1 MSKISLNILPGL
13 RKWFVE
19 KTSILTA
26 WNTTASD
33 SQIPSEKL
41 VKTELDKKAAK
52 TNMDDALRGKI
63 DKISIKTV
71 VNDTLTNDDVVGGKA
86 IYDEIK
92 KVEAGIPSGMKHTD
106 ITDWDTAT
114 AGFEKSTNKTTT
126 ISTNNASDVKYPTEK
141 AVKLAIGDLQTHVEG
156 NYPSKTSVNADLNTK
171 IDKTSIKTIITDA
184 LTNEDVIGAKAI
196 YDEIQTVKADI
207 PTSMTHIQISDWETA
222 TNGFEKGAN
231 KATSL
236 ASPDNTK
243 YPTTKAV
250 SDGLATAK
258 TNADSTYA
266 TKTELTDGLNTKID
280 NSVKTTEL
288 SNTSSDTQIP
298 SAKAVYDLYST
309 IPKWNVTIA
318 SSVADLP
325 ATGALG
331 TIYLVKGTGK
341 DKNTYDEY
349 FWNTASEIP
358 CYEKFGGIDIDVS
371 SFVTMSQVVEY
382 LGNNGSLTL
391 SDDGE
396 LSLNINEPTG

>member
-41 VKTELDKKAAK
+41 VKTELDTKAIK
-52 TNMDDALRGKI
+52 TDMDTALAAKI
-63 DKISIKTV
+63 DKTSIKTA
-71 VNDTLTNDDVVGGKA
+71 VNSDLTNDDVVGGKA
-86 IYDEIK
+86 VYDEIK

-114 AGFEKSTNKTTT
+114 AGFEKS
-126 ISTNNASDVKYPTEK
+126 
-141 AVKLAIGDLQTHVEG
+141 
-156 NYPSKTSVNADLNTK
+156 
-171 IDKTSIKTIITDA
+171 
-184 LTNEDVIGAKAI
+184 
-196 YDEIQTVKADI
+196 
-207 PTSMTHIQISDWETA
+207 
-222 TNGFEKGAN
+222 AN

-236 ASPDNTK
+236 ASPDDIK

-250 SDGLATAK
+250 SDGLATVK

-266 TKTELTDGLNTKID
+266 TKTELTEGLGAKID
-280 NSVKTTEL
+280 SSVKTTEL
-288 SNTSSDTQIP
+288 TNTSSDTQIP

-309 IPKWNVTIA
+309 IPKWNVQA
-318 SSVADLP
+318 FASVAELP
-325 ATGALG
+325 TVGVLG
-331 TIYLVKGTGK
+331 TIYLVKGAGN

-349 FWNTASEIP
+349 FWNTASEVP
-358 CYEKFGGIDIDVS
+358 GYEKFGGIDIDVS

>member
-26 WNTTASD
+26 WNTTTSD

-41 VKTELDKKAAK
+41 VKTELDKKA
-52 TNMDDALRGKI
+52 TTENMDAALRGKI
-63 DKISIKTV
+63 DKTSIKTA
-71 VNDTLTNDDVVGGKA
+71 VNSDLTNEDVVGGKA
-86 IYDEIK
+86 VYDEIK

-114 AGFEKSTNKTTT
+114 AGFEKS
-126 ISTNNASDVKYPTEK
+126 
-141 AVKLAIGDLQTHVEG
+141 
-156 NYPSKTSVNADLNTK
+156 
-171 IDKTSIKTIITDA
+171 
-184 LTNEDVIGAKAI
+184 
-196 YDEIQTVKADI
+196 
-207 PTSMTHIQISDWETA
+207 
-222 TNGFEKGAN
+222 AN

-250 SDGLATAK
+250 TDGLATAK

-266 TKTELTDGLNTKID
+266 TKTELNDGLGAKID
-280 NSVKTTEL
+280 SSVKTTEL
-288 SNTSSDTQIP
+288 SNTSSDAQIP

-309 IPKWNVTIA
+309 IPKWNVQIA
-318 SSVADLP
+318 SSVTDLP
-325 ATGALG
+325 ATGSLG

-349 FWNTASEIP
+349 FWNTASEVP
-358 CYEKFGGIDIDVS
+358 AYEKFGGIDIDVS

>member
-1 MSKISLNILPGL
+1 MTKISLNILPSL
-13 RKWFVE
+13 KKWFVE
-19 KTSILTA
+19 KTNILTA

-41 VKTELDKKAAK
+41 VKTELDTKATK
-52 TNMDDALRGKI
+52 ENMDAALGGKI
-63 DKISIKTV
+63 DKTSIKTV
-71 VNDTLTNDDVVGGKA
+71 VNDTLTNEDVVGGKA
-86 IYDEIK
+86 VYDEIK

-114 AGFEKSTNKTTT
+114 AGFEKS
-126 ISTNNASDVKYPTEK
+126 
-141 AVKLAIGDLQTHVEG
+141 
-156 NYPSKTSVNADLNTK
+156 
-171 IDKTSIKTIITDA
+171 
-184 LTNEDVIGAKAI
+184 
-196 YDEIQTVKADI
+196 
-207 PTSMTHIQISDWETA
+207 
-222 TNGFEKGAN
+222 AN

-236 ASPDNTK
+236 SSPSDIK

-250 SDGLATAK
+250 SDGLATVK

-318 SSVADLP
+318 SSVTDLP

-331 TIYLVKGTGK
+331 TIYLVKGTGN

-358 CYEKFGGIDIDVS
+358 TYEKFGGIDIDVS
-371 SFVTMSQVVEY
+371 SFVTMSQVIEY

-396 LSLNINEPTG
+396 LSLNINEPAG

>member
-41 VKTELDKKAAK
+41 VKTELDKKATK
-52 TNMDDALRGKI
+52 EHMDAALGGKI
-63 DKISIKTV
+63 DKTNIKTV

-86 IYDEIK
+86 VYDEIK

-114 AGFEKSTNKTTT
+114 AGFEKS
-126 ISTNNASDVKYPTEK
+126 
-141 AVKLAIGDLQTHVEG
+141 
-156 NYPSKTSVNADLNTK
+156 
-171 IDKTSIKTIITDA
+171 
-184 LTNEDVIGAKAI
+184 
-196 YDEIQTVKADI
+196 
-207 PTSMTHIQISDWETA
+207 
-222 TNGFEKGAN
+222 AN

-236 ASPDNTK
+236 ASPDDTK

-258 TNADSTYA
+258 TNADGTYA
-266 TKTELTDGLNTKID
+266 TKTELNDGLNTKID

-309 IPKWNVTIA
+309 IPKWNVQIA
-318 SSVADLP
+318 SSVTDLP

-331 TIYLVKGTGK
+331 TIYLVKGTGT

-349 FWNTASEIP
+349 FWNTASEVP
-358 CYEKFGGIDIDVS
+358 GYEKFGGIDIDVS

-391 SDDGE
+391 SGDGE

>member
-1 MSKISLNILPGL
+1 MKIKTNILPQL
-13 RKWFVE
+13 KAWFIE
-19 KTSILTA
+19 NSKLITA
-26 WNTTASD
+26 WAQTPADTN
-33 SQIPSEKL
+33 IPSEKL
-41 VKTELDKKAAK
+41 VKDNLDKK
-52 TNMDDALRGKI
+52 I
-63 DKISIKTV
+63 DKTSIKTV
-71 VNDTLTNDDVVGGKA
+71 VNDTLTNDDVIGGKA
-86 IYDEIK
+86 VYDEIK

-106 ITDWDTAT
+106 ITDWNTAT

-141 AVKLAIGDLQTHVEG
+141 AVKLAIGDLQTHVEE

-207 PTSMTHIQISDWETA
+207 PTSITHTQISDWATA

-258 TNADSTYA
+258 TNADNTYA
-266 TKTELTDGLNTKID
+266 TKTELTEGLNTKL
-280 NSVKTTEL
+280 NTSAKTTEL

-309 IPKWNVTIA
+309 IPKWHVEMVA
-318 SSVADLP
+318 SIEDLP
-325 ATGALG
+325 VTGVIG
-331 TIYLVKGTGK
+331 TIYLVSDSGSGK
-341 DKNTYDEY
+341 NQYKEF
-349 FWNTASEIP
+349 FWNDSASEP
-358 CYEKFGGIDIDVS
+358 GYEQFGGVEIDVS
-371 SFVTMSQVVEY
+371 KFITKKQMTDY
-382 LGNNGSLTL
+382 LANNSTLTL
-391 SDDGE
+391 SADGE
-396 LSLNINEPTG
+396 LALNIVDATE

>member
-41 VKTELDKKAAK
+41 VKTELDNKASK
-52 TNMDDALRGKI
+52 EHVDAALGGKI
-63 DKISIKTV
+63 DKTSIKTV

-86 IYDEIK
+86 VYDEIK

-114 AGFEKSTNKTTT
+114 AGFEK
-126 ISTNNASDVKYPTEK
+126 
-141 AVKLAIGDLQTHVEG
+141 
-156 NYPSKTSVNADLNTK
+156 
-171 IDKTSIKTIITDA
+171 
-184 LTNEDVIGAKAI
+184 
-196 YDEIQTVKADI
+196 
-207 PTSMTHIQISDWETA
+207 
-222 TNGFEKGAN
+222 GAN

-236 ASPDNTK
+236 ASPDDTK

-266 TKTELTDGLNTKID
+266 TKTELTEGLGAKID
-280 NSVKTTEL
+280 SSVKTTEL

-309 IPKWNVTIA
+309 IPKWNVQIA
-318 SSVADLP
+318 SSVTDLP

-331 TIYLVKGTGK
+331 TIYLVKGTGT

-349 FWNTASEIP
+349 FWNTASEVP
-358 CYEKFGGIDIDVS
+358 GYEKFGGIDIDVS

>member
-1 MSKISLNILPGL
+1 MNKISLNILPGL

-92 KVEAGIPSGMKHTD
+92 KVEADIPSGMKHTD

-114 AGFEKSTNKTTT
+114 AGFEK
-126 ISTNNASDVKYPTEK
+126 
-141 AVKLAIGDLQTHVEG
+141 
-156 NYPSKTSVNADLNTK
+156 
-171 IDKTSIKTIITDA
+171 
-184 LTNEDVIGAKAI
+184 
-196 YDEIQTVKADI
+196 
-207 PTSMTHIQISDWETA
+207 
-222 TNGFEKGAN
+222 GAN

-236 ASPDNTK
+236 VSPDDTK

-280 NSVKTTEL
+280 NSVKTTKL

-318 SSVADLP
+318 SSVTDLP

-349 FWNTASEIP
+349 FWNTASEVP
-358 CYEKFGGIDIDVS
+358 GYEKFGGIDIDVS

>member
-106 ITDWDTAT
+106 ITDW
-114 AGFEKSTNKTTT
+114 
-126 ISTNNASDVKYPTEK
+126 
-141 AVKLAIGDLQTHVEG
+141 
-156 NYPSKTSVNADLNTK
+156 
-171 IDKTSIKTIITDA
+171 
-184 LTNEDVIGAKAI
+184 
-196 YDEIQTVKADI
+196 
-207 PTSMTHIQISDWETA
+207 ETA

-236 ASPDNTK
+236 VSPDDTK

-250 SDGLATAK
+250 SDGL
-258 TNADSTYA
+258 S
-266 TKTELTDGLNTKID
+266 TKID
-280 NSVKTTEL
+280 NSSKTTEL

-298 SAKAVYDLYST
+298 SAKAVYGLYST
-309 IPKWNVTIA
+309 IPKWNVQIA
-318 SSVADLP
+318 SSVTDLP

-358 CYEKFGGIDIDVS
+358 AYEKFGGIDIDVS

>member
-26 WNTTASD
+26 WNTAASD

-41 VKTELDKKAAK
+41 VKTELDKKA
-52 TNMDDALRGKI
+52 TTENMDAALGGKI
-63 DKISIKTV
+63 DKTSIKTV

-86 IYDEIK
+86 VYDEIK

-114 AGFEKSTNKTTT
+114 AGFEKS
-126 ISTNNASDVKYPTEK
+126 
-141 AVKLAIGDLQTHVEG
+141 
-156 NYPSKTSVNADLNTK
+156 
-171 IDKTSIKTIITDA
+171 
-184 LTNEDVIGAKAI
+184 
-196 YDEIQTVKADI
+196 
-207 PTSMTHIQISDWETA
+207 
-222 TNGFEKGAN
+222 AN

-236 ASPDNTK
+236 ASPDDAK

-250 SDGLATAK
+250 SDGLATVK

-318 SSVADLP
+318 SSVTDLP

-349 FWNTASEIP
+349 FWNTASEVP
-358 CYEKFGGIDIDVS
+358 GYEKFGGIDIDVS

>member
-41 VKTELDKKAAK
+41 VKTELDNKASK
-52 TNMDDALRGKI
+52 EHVDAALGGKI
-63 DKISIKTV
+63 DKTSIKTA
-71 VNDTLTNDDVVGGKA
+71 VNSDLTNDDVVGGKA
-86 IYDEIK
+86 VYDEIK

-114 AGFEKSTNKTTT
+114 AGFEKGT
-126 ISTNNASDVKYPTEK
+126 
-141 AVKLAIGDLQTHVEG
+141 
-156 NYPSKTSVNADLNTK
+156 
-171 IDKTSIKTIITDA
+171 
-184 LTNEDVIGAKAI
+184 
-196 YDEIQTVKADI
+196 
-207 PTSMTHIQISDWETA
+207 
-222 TNGFEKGAN
+222 N

-236 ASPDNTK
+236 ASPDDAK

-266 TKTELTDGLNTKID
+266 TKTELTEGLGAKID
-280 NSVKTTEL
+280 SSVKTTEL
-288 SNTSSDTQIP
+288 TNTSSDTQIP

-309 IPKWNVTIA
+309 IPKWNVQIA
-318 SSVADLP
+318 SSVTDLP

-331 TIYLVKGTGK
+331 TIYLVKGTGT

-349 FWNTASEIP
+349 FWNTASEVP
-358 CYEKFGGIDIDVS
+358 GYEKFGGIDIDVS

>member
-41 VKTELDKKAAK
+41 VKTELDNKASK
-52 TNMDDALRGKI
+52 EHVDAALGGKI
-63 DKISIKTV
+63 DKTSIKTV

-86 IYDEIK
+86 VYDEIK

-114 AGFEKSTNKTTT
+114 AGFEK
-126 ISTNNASDVKYPTEK
+126 
-141 AVKLAIGDLQTHVEG
+141 
-156 NYPSKTSVNADLNTK
+156 
-171 IDKTSIKTIITDA
+171 
-184 LTNEDVIGAKAI
+184 
-196 YDEIQTVKADI
+196 
-207 PTSMTHIQISDWETA
+207 
-222 TNGFEKGAN
+222 GAN
-231 KATSL
+231 KATNL
-236 ASPDNTK
+236 ASPDDTK

-266 TKTELTDGLNTKID
+266 TKTELTDGLNTKIN

-309 IPKWNVTIA
+309 IPKWNVQIA
-318 SSVADLP
+318 SSVTDLP

-331 TIYLVKGTGK
+331 TIYLVKGTGT

-349 FWNTASEIP
+349 FWNTASEVP
-358 CYEKFGGIDIDVS
+358 GYEKFGGIDIDVS

>member
-26 WNTTASD
+26 WNTAASD

-41 VKTELDKKAAK
+41 VKTELDKKA
-52 TNMDDALRGKI
+52 TTENMDAALGGKI
-63 DKISIKTV
+63 DKTSIKTV

-86 IYDEIK
+86 VYDEIK

-114 AGFEKSTNKTTT
+114 AGFEKS
-126 ISTNNASDVKYPTEK
+126 
-141 AVKLAIGDLQTHVEG
+141 
-156 NYPSKTSVNADLNTK
+156 
-171 IDKTSIKTIITDA
+171 
-184 LTNEDVIGAKAI
+184 
-196 YDEIQTVKADI
+196 
-207 PTSMTHIQISDWETA
+207 
-222 TNGFEKGAN
+222 AN

-236 ASPDNTK
+236 ASPDDAK

-250 SDGLATAK
+250 SDGLATVK

-309 IPKWNVTIA
+309 VPKWNVTIA
-318 SSVADLP
+318 SSVTDLP

-349 FWNTASEIP
+349 FWNTASEVP
-358 CYEKFGGIDIDVS
+358 GYEKFGGIDIDVS

>member
-1 MSKISLNILPGL
+1 MTKISLNILPGL
-13 RKWFVE
+13 KKWFVE

-41 VKTELDKKAAK
+41 VKTELDTKATK
-52 TNMDDALRGKI
+52 EHMDAALGGKI
-63 DKISIKTV
+63 DKSSIKTV
-71 VNDTLTNDDVVGGKA
+71 VNDTLTNEDVVGGKA
-86 IYDEIK
+86 VYDEIK

-114 AGFEKSTNKTTT
+114 AGFEK
-126 ISTNNASDVKYPTEK
+126 
-141 AVKLAIGDLQTHVEG
+141 
-156 NYPSKTSVNADLNTK
+156 
-171 IDKTSIKTIITDA
+171 
-184 LTNEDVIGAKAI
+184 
-196 YDEIQTVKADI
+196 
-207 PTSMTHIQISDWETA
+207 
-222 TNGFEKGAN
+222 GAN
-231 KATSL
+231 KATNLS
-236 ASPDNTK
+236 SPDNTK

-250 SDGLATAK
+250 SDGL
-258 TNADSTYA
+258 S
-266 TKTELTDGLNTKID
+266 TKID
-280 NSVKTTEL
+280 NSSKTTEL
-288 SNTSSDTQIP
+288 TNTSSDTQIP

-309 IPKWNVTIA
+309 IPKWNVQIA
-318 SSVADLP
+318 SSVEDLP
-325 ATGALG
+325 ATGVLG

-341 DKNTYDEY
+341 DKNTHDEY

-358 CYEKFGGIDIDVS
+358 AYEKFGGIDIDVS

>member
-41 VKTELDKKAAK
+41 VKTELDNKASK
-52 TNMDDALRGKI
+52 EHVDAALGGKI
-63 DKISIKTV
+63 DKTSIKTV

-86 IYDEIK
+86 VYDEIK

-114 AGFEKSTNKTTT
+114 AGFEK
-126 ISTNNASDVKYPTEK
+126 
-141 AVKLAIGDLQTHVEG
+141 
-156 NYPSKTSVNADLNTK
+156 
-171 IDKTSIKTIITDA
+171 
-184 LTNEDVIGAKAI
+184 
-196 YDEIQTVKADI
+196 
-207 PTSMTHIQISDWETA
+207 
-222 TNGFEKGAN
+222 GAN
-231 KATSL
+231 KATNL
-236 ASPDNTK
+236 ASPDDTK

-309 IPKWNVTIA
+309 IPKWNVQIA
-318 SSVADLP
+318 SSVTDLP

-331 TIYLVKGTGK
+331 TIYLVKGTGT

-349 FWNTASEIP
+349 FWNTASEVP
-358 CYEKFGGIDIDVS
+358 GYEKFGGIDIDVS

>member
-1 MSKISLNILPGL
+1 MSKISLNILPSL

-26 WNTTASD
+26 WNTTTSD
-33 SQIPSEKL
+33 SKIPSEKL
-41 VKTELDKKAAK
+41 VKTELDKKAVK
-52 TNMDDALRGKI
+52 TDMDIALAAKI
-63 DKISIKTV
+63 DKTSIKTA
-71 VNDTLTNDDVVGGKA
+71 VNSDLTNDDVVGGKA
-86 IYDEIK
+86 VYDEIK
-92 KVEAGIPSGMKHTD
+92 KVEASIPSGIKHTN

-114 AGFEKSTNKTTT
+114 AGFEKS
-126 ISTNNASDVKYPTEK
+126 V
-141 AVKLAIGDLQTHVEG
+141 
-156 NYPSKTSVNADLNTK
+156 
-171 IDKTSIKTIITDA
+171 
-184 LTNEDVIGAKAI
+184 
-196 YDEIQTVKADI
+196 
-207 PTSMTHIQISDWETA
+207 
-222 TNGFEKGAN
+222 N

-250 SDGLATAK
+250 TDGLATAK
-258 TNADSTYA
+258 TNADSIYA
-266 TKTELTDGLNTKID
+266 TKTELNDGLDAKID

-309 IPKWNVTIA
+309 IPKWNVQIA
-318 SSVADLP
+318 SSVTDLP
-325 ATGALG
+325 ATGTLG

-349 FWNTASEIP
+349 FWNTASEVP
-358 CYEKFGGIDIDVS
+358 GYEKFGGIDIDVS

>member
-41 VKTELDKKAAK
+41 VKTELDKKANIE
-52 TNMDDALRGKI
+52 NMDAALRGKI
-63 DKISIKTV
+63 DKTSIKTV

-86 IYDEIK
+86 VYDEIK

-114 AGFEKSTNKTTT
+114 AGFEKS
-126 ISTNNASDVKYPTEK
+126 
-141 AVKLAIGDLQTHVEG
+141 
-156 NYPSKTSVNADLNTK
+156 
-171 IDKTSIKTIITDA
+171 
-184 LTNEDVIGAKAI
+184 
-196 YDEIQTVKADI
+196 
-207 PTSMTHIQISDWETA
+207 
-222 TNGFEKGAN
+222 AN

-236 ASPDNTK
+236 ASPDDNK

-250 SDGLATAK
+250 TDGLATAK

-266 TKTELTDGLNTKID
+266 TKTELNDGLDAKID

-288 SNTSSDTQIP
+288 TNTSSDTQIP

-318 SSVADLP
+318 SSVNDLP
-325 ATGALG
+325 AKGALG

-358 CYEKFGGIDIDVS
+358 AYEKFGGIDIDVS

-391 SDDGE
+391 SNDGE

>member
-114 AGFEKSTNKTTT
+114 AGFEK
-126 ISTNNASDVKYPTEK
+126 
-141 AVKLAIGDLQTHVEG
+141 
-156 NYPSKTSVNADLNTK
+156 
-171 IDKTSIKTIITDA
+171 
-184 LTNEDVIGAKAI
+184 
-196 YDEIQTVKADI
+196 
-207 PTSMTHIQISDWETA
+207 
-222 TNGFEKGAN
+222 GAN

-236 ASPDNTK
+236 VSPDDTK

-318 SSVADLP
+318 SSVTDLP

-331 TIYLVKGTGK
+331 TIYLVKGTGT

-349 FWNTASEIP
+349 FWNTASEVP
-358 CYEKFGGIDIDVS
+358 GYEKFGGIDIDVS

>member
-41 VKTELDKKAAK
+41 VKTELDNKASK
-52 TNMDDALRGKI
+52 TDMDTALSGKI
-63 DKISIKTV
+63 DKSSIKTV
-71 VNDTLTNDDVVGGKA
+71 VNDTLTNEDVVGGKA
-86 IYDEIK
+86 VYDEIN
-92 KVEAGIPSGMKHTD
+92 KVEASIPSGMKHTD

-114 AGFEKSTNKTTT
+114 AGFEKS
-126 ISTNNASDVKYPTEK
+126 V
-141 AVKLAIGDLQTHVEG
+141 
-156 NYPSKTSVNADLNTK
+156 
-171 IDKTSIKTIITDA
+171 
-184 LTNEDVIGAKAI
+184 
-196 YDEIQTVKADI
+196 
-207 PTSMTHIQISDWETA
+207 
-222 TNGFEKGAN
+222 N

-266 TKTELTDGLNTKID
+266 TKTELNDGLDAKID

-288 SNTSSDTQIP
+288 TNTSSDTQIP

-309 IPKWNVTIA
+309 IPKWNVQVVA
-318 SSVADLP
+318 SVAELP
-325 ATGALG
+325 TTGTIG
-331 TIYLVKGTGK
+331 TIYLIKGDGK
-341 DKNTYDEY
+341 NKNTYDEY
-349 FWNTASEIP
+349 FWNTASEVP
-358 CYEKFGGIDIDVS
+358 GYEKFGGIDIDVS

>member
-41 VKTELDKKAAK
+41 VKTELDKKATK
-52 TNMDDALRGKI
+52 ENMDTALGGKI
-63 DKISIKTV
+63 DKTSIKTV

-86 IYDEIK
+86 VYDEIK

-114 AGFEKSTNKTTT
+114 AGFEK
-126 ISTNNASDVKYPTEK
+126 
-141 AVKLAIGDLQTHVEG
+141 
-156 NYPSKTSVNADLNTK
+156 
-171 IDKTSIKTIITDA
+171 
-184 LTNEDVIGAKAI
+184 
-196 YDEIQTVKADI
+196 
-207 PTSMTHIQISDWETA
+207 
-222 TNGFEKGAN
+222 GAN
-231 KATSL
+231 KATNL
-236 ASPDNTK
+236 ASPDDTK

-250 SDGLATAK
+250 SDGLATVK

-288 SNTSSDTQIP
+288 GNTSSDTQIP

-309 IPKWNVTIA
+309 IPKWNVQIA
-318 SSVADLP
+318 SSVTDLP

-331 TIYLVKGTGK
+331 TIYLVKGTGT

-349 FWNTASEIP
+349 FWNTASEVP
-358 CYEKFGGIDIDVS
+358 GYEKFGGIDIDVS